1 MITLFTVP
9 TQIRIES
16 VPCDLESLM
25 LPPCLD
31 VYKGEMRRMEIGM
44 RMRDE
49 ARGGGVG
56 LEAPVPVGKLHKAK
70 GLYNPAPSPF

>member
-1 MITLFTVP
+1 VL
-9 TQIRIES
+9 
-16 VPCDLESLM
+16 
-25 LPPCLD
+25 PCLD
-31 VYKGEMRRMEIGM
+31 VYKGEMRRMEVGM

-49 ARGGGVG
+49 ARDGGVG

>member
-1 MITLFTVP
+1 VL
-9 TQIRIES
+9 S
-16 VPCDLESLM
+16 
-25 LPPCLD
+25 CLD

-49 ARGGGVG
+49 ARGGWDG
-56 LEAPVPVGKLHKAK
+56 LEAPVPIRKLHKSK